1 MIQRPLP
8 VELPR
13 YRLATLPTPLQDAPR
28 LARAMGIDRLL
39 VKRDDLTGFAGG
51 GNKVRKLEFLIG
63 DALATGAD
71 TLIATGGPQ
80 SNAVRT
86 AMVAARVAGLDPI
99 AVLYGSPPAG
109 REGNLLLDVLA
120 GAKLVFTG
128 DPDRA
133 ATEAAAEELAAEL
146 RTAGRRPYVLPRGAT
161 TPVGDAGYVEAAA
174 ELAAQL
180 EGMDVQR
187 AAVIVANGS
196 GGTQA
201 GLIAGTAWLGASYRI
216 TGILVSRPRRE
227 AVPRLLEIARFT
239 AGLLQLATD
248 IGSRDVHVEEGVPGA
263 AFGVASPESEAALR
277 LALTT
282 EGLILDP
289 VYTAPALA
297 GLIRLVEQGRFDRSA
312 PLVFVHTGGEP
323 ALYARHGQNEAA
335 GAAGAA
341 IPAGPTHVQ
350 AGRTQLSRPFVVGI
364 DTIEDMYSTS

>member
-13 YRLATLPTPLQDAPR
+13 YRLATLPTPLHDAPR
-28 LARAMGIDRLL
+28 LASTIGIERLL
-39 VKRDDLTGFAGG
+39 VKREDMTGFAGG
-51 GNKVRKLEFLIG
+51 GNKVRKLEFLVG

-99 AVLYGSPPAG
+99 AVLYGDPPPT

-120 GAKLVFTG
+120 GARLHFTG
-128 DPDRA
+128 DPNRA
-133 ATEAAAEELAAEL
+133 ATEAAAEALAQEL
-146 RTAGRRPYVLPRGAT
+146 RSAGRRPYVLPRGAA
-161 TPVGDAGYVEAAA
+161 TPVGDAGYVEAAV

-180 EGMDVQR
+180 DEVDVES
-187 AAVIVANGS
+187 AAVILANGS

-201 GLIAGTAWLGASYRI
+201 GLLAGMAWLRVAHRV
-216 TGILVSRPRRE
+216 TGILVSRPREE
-227 AVPRLLEIARFT
+227 AIPRLLEIARST
-239 AGLLQLATD
+239 AALLGLSAEIGTD
-248 IGSRDVHVEEGVPGA
+248 DVHVEEGVPGA
-263 AFGVASPESEAALR
+263 TFSVTSPESEAALR

-297 GLIRLVEQGRFDRSA
+297 GFIRLVKQGRIDRA
-312 PLVFVHTGGEP
+312 TTVVFVHTGGEP
-323 ALYARHGQNEAA
+323 ALYARHDQDVSG
-335 GAAGAA
+335 
-341 IPAGPTHVQ
+341 PA
-350 AGRTQLSRPFVVGI
+350 
-364 DTIEDMYSTS
+364 

>member
-1 MIQRPLP
+1 

-13 YRLATLPTPLQDAPR
+13 FRLATLPTPLHDAPR
-28 LARAMGIDRLL
+28 LARAIGVDRLL

-51 GNKVRKLEFLIG
+51 GNKVRKLEFLVG

-71 TLIATGGPQ
+71 TLVATGGPQ

-99 AVLYGSPPAG
+99 AVLYGSPPPG

-120 GAKLVFTG
+120 GARLVFTG

-133 ATEAAAEELAAEL
+133 ATEAAAEELAAQL
-146 RTAGRRPYVLPRGAT
+146 RAAGRRPYVLPRGAA

-180 EGMDVQR
+180 EAIDVQP
-187 AAVIVANGS
+187 AAVVVANGS

-201 GLIAGTAWLGASYRI
+201 GLIAGTAWLGASYHI
-216 TGILVSRPRRE
+216 TGILVSRPRQE
-227 AVPRLLEIARFT
+227 AVARLLELARST
-239 AGLLQLATD
+239 AGLLHLATEID
-248 IGSRDVHVEEGVPGA
+248 PRDVHVEEGAPGA
-263 AFGVASPESEAALR
+263 AFGVGSPQSEAALR

-297 GLIRLVEQGRFDRSA
+297 GLMRLAERGSFARSA
-312 PLVFVHTGGEP
+312 AVVFVHTGGEP
-323 ALYARHGQNEAA
+323 ALYARHGQAEGP
-335 GAAGAA
+335 GAAA
-341 IPAGPTHVQ
+341 PADPTHVP
-350 AGRTQLSRPFVVGI
+350 ASVLHS
-364 DTIEDMYSTS
+364 